1 MTIYMFHNN
10 LRDMESVDSEDI
22 SLDRM
27 GIAVNLI
34 KDFQNIIRVIIYS
47 GHQMLVTCICYNDR

>member
-1 MTIYMFHNN
+1 
-10 LRDMESVDSEDI
+10 MESVDSEDI